1 MCPQPI
7 PDWRETVGLEPRTV
21 DYLQAV
27 LRRENLQLINKRDEE
42 ILERVKTE
50 TRCLHDDSSAIAAC
64 LEGMRLGLSTQ
75 KAEGDEGQEQRREAL
90 RVAVAEK
97 QAEVAAKQD
106 AIEEL
111 QSTLLLPLPPLAMPP
126 DTEGESEAEE
136 LARAVG
142 PLRKRDEALRDRIQ
156 GLRKE
161 WDELNAAIPSL
172 KGTISEASART
183 KALLPVHAKVAKEV
197 EQKEM
202 ELAKAQEALKRY
214 ANTAIASAVVLQRA
228 RDKEER

>member
-27 LRRENLQLINKRDEE
+27 LRRENLHLINKRDEE
-42 ILERVKTE
+42 MLERVKTE
-50 TRCLHDDSSAIAAC
+50 TRCLHDDSSAITARLA
-64 LEGMRLGLSTQ
+64 GMRLSTQ
-75 KAEGDEGQEQRREAL
+75 KAEGGEGQEQRREAL

-183 KALLPVHAKVAKEV
+183 QALLPVHAKVAKEV
-197 EQKEM
+197 EQKEA

-214 ANTAIASAVVLQRA
+214 ANTASNVVLQRA